1 MLFQNL
7 INRVQI
13 LSDVI
18 SGNSVKMTGFKCEIN
33 YEHKGYLIVDKIS
46 GSPKTSYQNSTIL
59 YCGEN
64 FQEEVCKFDSVEE
77 AKSYIDFL
85 IPGETNKKEFTAQ
98 AILTGSAKSKIIA
111 AHGVSLRGVLT
122 TEEQKL
128 YMASTFGIQ
137 VIRNQEVFWF
147 TDDYTLGGSLL
158 PKDFVSSST
167 HLPHEVSPREELPS
181 GVVETVEDLINV
193 YYKGKRQINTIDEL
207 VEYLN
212 ANYS

>member
-1 MLFQNL
+1 
-7 INRVQI
+7 
-13 LSDVI
+13 
-18 SGNSVKMTGFKCEIN
+18 
-33 YEHKGYLIVDKIS
+33 
-46 GSPKTSYQNSTIL
+46 
-59 YCGEN
+59 
-64 FQEEVCKFDSVEE
+64 
-77 AKSYIDFL
+77 
-85 IPGETNKKEFTAQ
+85 
-98 AILTGSAKSKIIA
+98 
-111 AHGVSLRGVLT
+111 
-122 TEEQKL
+122 
-128 YMASTFGIQ
+128 MASTFGIQ